1 MRRQFSFCEL
11 ISKSLFEKVYQ
22 NVKMAIQTVIYI
34 YAALGL
40 LGLLANIAQIVSMVI
55 TDRRH
60 SIFEI
65 SLLSLCCADML
76 SALTMSAY
84 GLYITAFKRQVTL
97 SNIKYLDVGLN
108 TTITVALMTMNLI
121 AMQRLLATVYPLK
134 FKVKFTRRKLV
145 LILAVTWVVPFL
157 YGIIGTLFI
166 NKNQMLQI
174 NSVITLS
181 TCILLILQYGIIYYF
196 LKSRSTTT
204 RNRASTRS
212 VLFHSVLIS
221 ASFVFSFTPF
231 SIHIFLSPLLKKEL
245 DLTLGAVF
253 NALVATN
260 PFLDTVVYFFVYNCR
275 ARRATVNAARQVNNI

>member
-1 MRRQFSFCEL
+1 
-11 ISKSLFEKVYQ
+11 
-22 NVKMAIQTVIYI
+22 MAIQTVMYI

-40 LGLLANIAQIVSMVI
+40 LGLLANITQIASMVI
-55 TDRRH
+55 TNRRH
-60 SIFEI
+60 TIFEI
-65 SLLSLCCADML
+65 SLLSLCVADML

-84 GLYITAFKRQVTL
+84 GLYITAFKRQVTS
-97 SNIKYLDVGLN
+97 SNIKYLDFGLN

-134 FKVKFTRRKLV
+134 FKIKFTRRKLV
-145 LILAVTWVVPFL
+145 LILAVTWVVPLF

-166 NKNQMLQI
+166 NKNQTLQI

-181 TCILLILQYGIIYYF
+181 TCILLILQYGIIYYY

-221 ASFVFSFTPF
+221 AAFVFSFTPF
-231 SIHIFLSPLLKKEL
+231 SILTFLSPLLKKEL
-245 DLTLGAVF
+245 DLILGAVF
-253 NALVATN
+253 GALVATN
-260 PFLDTVVYFFVYNCR
+260 PFLDTVVYFFVYSCR
-275 ARRATVNAARQVNNI
+275 VRRATVNAAHQANNI